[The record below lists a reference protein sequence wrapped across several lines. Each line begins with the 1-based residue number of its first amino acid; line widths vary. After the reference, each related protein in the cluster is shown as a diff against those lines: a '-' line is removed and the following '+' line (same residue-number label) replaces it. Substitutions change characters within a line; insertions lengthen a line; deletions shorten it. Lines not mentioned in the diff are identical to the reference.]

1 MYGQPMFVYY
11 LSESDWNLY
20 DTDRRVFSFQG
31 VNLDL
36 IQFNEVV
43 VVQEMRIIP
52 LGAKVEINACGAR
65 LGATNPNVFHIEAY
79 VNNRNTKDPPTF
91 LKVGR

>member
-1 MYGQPMFVYY
+1 M
-11 LSESDWNLY
+11 L
-20 DTDRRVFSFQG
+20 QG

-52 LGAKVEINACGAR
+52 LGAKVEINHCGAR
-65 LGATNPNVFHIEAY
+65 LGATNPSAFHVEAF
-79 VNNRNTKDPPTF
+79 VNNRNTKNPPTF
-91 LKVGR
+91 QKIAR